1 MSPRGVGGRR
11 VLRHVMTSK
20 SISFVDDTS
29 YMIERR
35 CTHIDNGNDNNDYD
49 HRRPELMS
57 TDLI

>member
-1 MSPRGVGGRR
+1 
-11 VLRHVMTSK
+11 MTSK